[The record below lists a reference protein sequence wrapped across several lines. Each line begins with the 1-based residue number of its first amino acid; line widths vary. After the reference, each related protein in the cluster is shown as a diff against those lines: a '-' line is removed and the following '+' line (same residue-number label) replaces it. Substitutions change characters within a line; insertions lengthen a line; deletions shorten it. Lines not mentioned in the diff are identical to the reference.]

1 MIKIYQKTIR
11 DRNLRLIAAPK
22 IGSWIYVEDP
32 SEDEIQFLT
41 NKLFLKESL
50 LRDALDPNEVPRM
63 EIEKGSIYVFTRIPY
78 GGADNIY
85 TAPLLIIIS
94 ERLLV
99 TLSPKPL
106 PFLDDFLGGKVAFS
120 TTQKTKLLLQLFSRL
135 VASYNQFLT
144 DISRRVRRLGI
155 RLEEITNKEIAQLVA
170 FEGVLN
176 DFLSALVP
184 TNTILGNLLSSKFLK
199 LYEEDKELIEDLILS
214 IGQLVE
220 ICKSNLKTMVNIR
233 ESYSTIMTNN
243 LNRVI
248 KLLTALTVILAVPTM
263 IASFFGMNVA
273 LPGAGSP
280 HAFVWILGFT
290 VLIAGLLLLVF
301 IRNRWL

>member
-1 MIKIYQKTIR
+1 
-11 DRNLRLIAAPK
+11 
-22 IGSWIYVEDP
+22 
-32 SEDEIQFLT
+32 
-41 NKLFLKESL
+41 
-50 LRDALDPNEVPRM
+50 
-63 EIEKGSIYVFTRIPY
+63 
-78 GGADNIY
+78 
-85 TAPLLIIIS
+85 
-94 ERLLV
+94 
-99 TLSPKPL
+99 
-106 PFLDDFLGGKVAFS
+106 
-120 TTQKTKLLLQLFSRL
+120 LLQLFSRL

-280 HAFVWILGFT
+280 HAFVWIFGFT